1 MLRREKRRAAR
12 VSTVHGSHPREH
24 RSRRDAVARL
34 DRPKHARSGLEIS
47 LAVRIFL
54 WTRWLSAGADRD
66 IGQHKGEAAM
76 SSMVR
81 QDPWSLMPRLQDEIN
96 RLFGNVQQ
104 TDTSSSATATWIPA
118 VDIHEYTDRFELYVD
133 VPGVD
138 PNSVELTL
146 EEGVLTLSGE
156 RIQKSSTNGEGEPQY
171 RRTERSLGQFYR
183 RFVLP
188 DTVDSDKVNAT
199 GKDGVLTV
207 TIPKQAKALPRRIQI
222 GA

>member
-1 MLRREKRRAAR
+1 MN
-12 VSTVHGSHPREH
+12 S
-24 RSRRDAVARL
+24 
-34 DRPKHARSGLEIS
+34 I
-47 LAVRIFL
+47 
-54 WTRWLSAGADRD
+54 
-66 IGQHKGEAAM
+66 
-76 SSMVR
+76 VR

-104 TDTSSSATATWIPA
+104 TDSSSSATASWIPA

-133 VPGVD
+133 VPGVE
-138 PNSVELTL
+138 PNSVDLTL
-146 EEGVLTLSGE
+146 EDGVLTLSGV
-156 RIQKSSTNGEGEPQY
+156 RAQKSSKGDGEPQSW
-171 RRTERSLGQFYR
+171 RTERSQGQFYR

-222 GA
+222 A